1 MADLNRLENCFA
13 SAMRETCVVAQQNGY
28 RPSVFIGMLS
38 QFGGVGAAKRL
49 LQTSE
54 AQPGLTRLW
63 ELGLLHLSVEAHVI
77 REKWAALFTESE
89 KAEALRRLEAHGYQP
104 PD

>member
-13 SAMRETCVVAQQNGY
+13 SVMRETCVVAQQNGY
-28 RPSVFIGMLS
+28 RPSVFIGLLS

-49 LQTSE
+49 LQTSKE
-54 AQPGLTRLW
+54 QSGLTKLW

-77 REKWAALFTESE
+77 QEKWAPLFTESE
-89 KAEALRRLEAHGYQP
+89 REKALRRLEAHGYQP

>member
-13 SAMRETCVVAQQNGY
+13 SAMRETCVIAQQNGY
-28 RPSVFIGMLS
+28 RPSVLIGLLS
-38 QFGGVGAAKRL
+38 QLGGVGAAKRL

-54 AQPGLTRLW
+54 VQSGLNKLW

-77 REKWAALFTESE
+77 QEKWAPLFTESE
-89 KAEALRRLEAHGYQP
+89 KAEARKRLEAREYQP